1 MALNHGLY
9 IQRKEKYLNQLSA
22 VIDFLNLKDTC
33 RSVFLMQ
40 YFGEKTNRSCGQC
53 DICLSKKENSNKDI
67 YIEIRKNILEK
78 MDKNIFFDLEF
89 IKKIN
94 PKMDIKLIRKVIDRM
109 LEISELEKGVGETFR
124 KII

>member
-1 MALNHGLY
+1 
-9 IQRKEKYLNQLSA
+9 
-22 VIDFLNLKDTC
+22 
-33 RSVFLMQ
+33 
-40 YFGEKTNRSCGQC
+40 
-53 DICLSKKENSNKDI
+53 
-67 YIEIRKNILEK
+67 
-78 MDKNIFFDLEF
+78 MDKNIFFDMEF